1 MVRGPEKTMRQ
12 SKNLLRWVVEL
23 LVITRDVIIFWVN
36 TTLISKNIH
45 DGNASFV
52 SFIDYL
58 VRRQNGYYLS
68 TLPSKYEGK
77 KQNTNTINYL
87 NLLQGR
93 ITKGSH

>member
-1 MVRGPEKTMRQ
+1 MGRGATGYNKGC
-12 SKNLLRWVVEL
+12 NHLLGQHYSD
-23 LVITRDVIIFWVN
+23 IQ
-36 TTLISKNIH
+36 NIH

-58 VRRQNGYYLS
+58 VGRQNGYYYLS
-68 TLPSKYEGK
+68 TFPSKYEGK
-77 KQNTNTINYL
+77 KQNTKTIHYL

>member
-1 MVRGPEKTMRQ
+1 MGRGATGYNKGC
-12 SKNLLRWVVEL
+12 NHLLGQHYSD
-23 LVITRDVIIFWVN
+23 IQ
-36 TTLISKNIH
+36 NIP
-45 DGNASFV
+45 DWNASFV

-58 VRRQNGYYLS
+58 VGRQNGCYLS

>member
-1 MVRGPEKTMRQ
+1 MGRGATGYNKGR
-12 SKNLLRWVVEL
+12 NHLLGQHYSD
-23 LVITRDVIIFWVN
+23 IQ
-36 TTLISKNIH
+36 NIH

-58 VRRQNGYYLS
+58 VGRQNGYYLS
-68 TLPSKYEGK
+68 TFSSIYEGK